1 MELKGKKINE
11 TETSKG
17 TGVKLNILYED
28 THLLVCY
35 KPAGV
40 PVQSAG
46 VGREDCVSI
55 LKNYFYEQ
63 RRSRESANAG
73 AKQQEPYVG
82 VVHRLDQPV
91 EGVLVFAKTPFAAK
105 ELSRQVTDGTMQKY
119 YLALCKLENAG
130 SGKCGKLV
138 HNVDNVD
145 SLVEN
150 SEIYTD
156 FLLKNGKTNMS
167 QVVSPQTKD
176 AKIAKLECW
185 TLSRKDGQKLVK
197 IKLITGR
204 HHQIRVQMAHHGSPL
219 IGDTKYYP
227 QGVEISD
234 VDKSSKKGY
243 GVALCAY
250 LLEFIHPKSGK
261 LMRFEVCPEHVLL
274 KAAYEDFSKV

>member
-1 MELKGKKINE
+1 M
-11 TETSKG
+11 
-17 TGVKLNILYED
+17 KLNVLYED

-63 RRSRESANAG
+63 Q
-73 AKQQEPYVG
+73 AKKTGQEPYVG

-105 ELSRQVTDGTMQKY
+105 ELSRQVTDGSMQKY
-119 YLALCKLENAG
+119 YLALCKLEKDG
-130 SGKCGKLV
+130 SGKGGKLV
-138 HNVDNVD
+138 HSVDNVD
-145 SLVEN
+145 NHVEN
-150 SEIYTD
+150 PEILED

-167 QVVSPQTKD
+167 AVVPAKTKD
-176 AKIAKLECW
+176 AKLARLEYW
-185 TLSRKDGQKLVK
+185 TLLTENDQKLVK

-204 HHQIRVQMAHHGSPL
+204 HHQIRVQMAHHGNPL
-219 IGDTKYYP
+219 VGDTKYCP
-227 QGVEISD
+227 HMVD
-234 VDKSSKKGY
+234 NTNVDKYGKSGY

-250 LLEFIHPKSGK
+250 RLELIHPKSGK
-261 LMRFEVCPEHVLL
+261 LLSFQVCPEHKLL
-274 KAAYEDFSKV
+274 RAAYEKYEEKIRETE

>member
-1 MELKGKKINE
+1 M
-11 TETSKG
+11 
-17 TGVKLNILYED
+17 KLNILYED

-63 RRSRESANAG
+63 RTAQKG
-73 AKQQEPYVG
+73 EPYVG
-82 VVHRLDQPV
+82 VIHRLDQPV

-130 SGKCGKLV
+130 SGKCGKPV
-138 HNVDNVD
+138 HTVDNVD
-145 SLVEN
+145 KHVEN
-150 SEIYTD
+150 SQILED
-156 FLLKNGKTNMS
+156 FLLKNGKTNTS
-167 QVVSPQTKD
+167 QVVPPKTKD
-176 AKIAKLECW
+176 AKLARLEYW
-185 TLSRKDGQKLVK
+185 ELSRENDQKLVK

-204 HHQIRVQMAHHGSPL
+204 HHQIRVQMAHHGTPL
-219 IGDTKYYP
+219 VGDTKYHP
-227 QGVEISD
+227 QTVD
-234 VDKSSKKGY
+234 NANVDKSGNTGY

-250 LLEFIHPKSGK
+250 RLEVIHPKSGK
-261 LMRFEVCPEHVLL
+261 LLSFEVCPEHKLL
-274 KAAYEDFSKV
+274 RAAYEEYQKKQRAK